1 MVQGTQYDGDGAVV
15 DPDEAEF
22 DAMLMG
28 RSGPPWIGFGKKP
41 VVGQYFEGYVVRKR
55 ARHKTKYQPEAA
67 RNRGDAV
74 EYEYWVGQKLRT
86 STKPEAQFLQEEPTA
101 RPNKE
106 MVLSLRT
113 ALRDPEN
120 PNDDGVRQYALPR
133 DAKAKLADALRDQGI
148 QGGLPKESF
157 IRITLSEL
165 EQLPDLDTP
174 KRHYKVEVWAP
185 GEQPSPSPAQ
195 PQVQAQ
201 PQFAQG
207 GQVQG
212 NNGQQQFNGAG
223 GGGGQPQQ
231 QQQQFAAQPQAP
243 IYPDNVLAMMKQ
255 QGLACPAGNEAR
267 WAVI

>member
-1 MVQGTQYDGDGAVV
+1 MVQGTQYDGEGNVI

-55 ARHKTKYQPEAA
+55 ARHKTKYQPESA
-67 RNRGDAV
+67 RQRGDAV

-86 STKPEAQFLQEEPTA
+86 STKTEEQFKLEEPTA

-133 DAKAKLADALRDQGI
+133 DAKAKLADTLRDQGI

-157 IRITLSEL
+157 FRITLSEL

-185 GEQPSPSPAQ
+185 GEQPTPAPAQ
-195 PQVQAQ
+195 PQVQAPAQQ
-201 PQFAQG
+201 PQY
-207 GQVQG
+207 GQ
-212 NNGQQQFNGAG
+212 G
-223 GGGGQPQQ
+223 GGGGVSQPDQNIQIHTQAPQQ
-231 QQQQFAAQPQAP
+231 QQALAPQFPV
-243 IYPDNVLAMMKQ
+243 YPDNVLAMMKQ

-267 WAVI
+267 WGVI